1 MTFVLTLKIIEFF
14 LINTRLFLLTTVP
27 FHTTLRVWD
36 VFLHEGV
43 KVLFRV
49 GVAIMKELEPQ
60 LLQMSDFGSL
70 FAVLTNGIDL
80 HKKKESQDGGG
91 GGGSG
96 EKGSSCS
103 RMEGDALIAMAFR
116 LKDIGSMSTKK
127 LVQLRRKVVQEDK
140 SLQ

>member
-1 MTFVLTLKIIEFF
+1 
-14 LINTRLFLLTTVP
+14 
-27 FHTTLRVWD
+27 
-36 VFLHEGV
+36 
-43 KVLFRV
+43 
-49 GVAIMKELEPQ
+49 MKELEPQ
-60 LLQMSDFGSL
+60 LLQISDFGSL

-80 HKKKESQDGGG
+80 HKKKNESQDGSSGSGGGSGGSG

-96 EKGSSCS
+96 GNGGGGEKKGSSCS

>member
-1 MTFVLTLKIIEFF
+1 M
-14 LINTRLFLLTTVP
+14 TTVP

-91 GGGSG
+91 GSG

-127 LVQLRRKVVQEDK
+127 LVELRRKVVENDE

>member
-1 MTFVLTLKIIEFF
+1 MKRRKERRRERRNIGIEHEEQEHTVL
-14 LINTRLFLLTTVP
+14 
-27 FHTTLRVWD
+27 
-36 VFLHEGV
+36 
-43 KVLFRV
+43 LFRV

-96 EKGSSCS
+96 EKGSSCNTCHIIYNNITTTTC
-103 RMEGDALIAMAFR
+103 L
-116 LKDIGSMSTKK
+116 T
-127 LVQLRRKVVQEDK
+127 
-140 SLQ
+140 